1 MIVVL
6 NASYSS
12 GQRRDAMPRK
22 KASRMMCSSSL
33 VEQDANSASVV
44 RFTLN
49 ALVKLTCCGVVMSS
63 VALFCSL
70 SLALGFVAGWPAVTQ
85 VAHGP
90 RQSLPRHPSDHPTK
104 VLLNIKTMFHVGRFD
119 PNAVVKKAKPTKE
132 AKQSRAI
139 KSKPRPDA
147 SDGGGLT
154 HHVKSKRPREQTEE
168 DATSNGD
175 ASPAQRRRKHSDSD
189 IDDAD
194 NDSSSAPS
202 SSGSDSSSVVS
213 SSDEEGG
220 EKETA
225 TLKVIAPSQPIVV
238 DTRNKRR
245 KYDDVDD
252 EEIDDFDADFDITGD
267 EKATSASSQQKPID
281 TAASRA
287 LRLSTL
293 SIAEVAS
300 EKYWNLPDFLIRNLE
315 ADSYTNFFPI
325 QCMVIPDVIES
336 ERNAHLRGARDVCC
350 HAPTGSGKTLAF
362 VLPLLTAL
370 YNESPGQS
378 CTRGFRRLRA
388 LVVLPGRDLAK
399 QVHDVFVRYAKGSHL
414 KIGLAVGGGKKKSDL
429 VYERRSLVVE
439 TYNEAYSEFRDDD
452 GAFIR
457 RRTGG
462 IVESAA
468 SRTRF
473 CFDPTSV
480 HAALEAYDGTTRRDN
495 GIQVFPEFGGQ
506 SAVDIL
512 VATPG
517 RLMDHLD
524 STPGFT
530 LQHLR
535 FLVIDEADRLV
546 NQPYQNWVGRVLEA
560 SNSSNRFGSSL
571 NHDTTLSE
579 YIKSPL
585 QVAPDGFTFVVD
597 PITHRSAGSSVPV
610 VRHGEK
616 DQANTGG
623 ELVSGMFGRP
633 VPLRKM
639 LFSATLTQDPQKL
652 AVLGLKNPKHFDAN
666 RIKRMAFAKEQQ
678 NGDNN
683 GEVENIKAGS
693 YSVPEGLTERMVE
706 CTAEQKPMV
715 LLALLLDTEQLHSD
729 SAGDGVKGVN
739 LSIVFTSSVDSTHRL
754 ARLLQLLWEA
764 GGYGPSSTIAE
775 FSSSISAKQRAGI
788 LRRCRS
794 SNVSNRVS
802 VLVCSDG
809 MSRGMD
815 LPCVSAVINYDVP
828 SYAKTYVHRC
838 GRTARAGKEGKAISV
853 LKGGQIAK
861 FQRMRRLIG
870 GGSVEKMGIKKE
882 LIKGTLS
889 TYQACVRALKKV
901 IEAEENEELSRSDS
915 LVGSLYIP
923 K

>member
-1 MIVVL
+1 
-6 NASYSS
+6 
-12 GQRRDAMPRK
+12 
-22 KASRMMCSSSL
+22 
-33 VEQDANSASVV
+33 
-44 RFTLN
+44 
-49 ALVKLTCCGVVMSS
+49 
-63 VALFCSL
+63 
-70 SLALGFVAGWPAVTQ
+70 
-85 VAHGP
+85 
-90 RQSLPRHPSDHPTK
+90 
-104 VLLNIKTMFHVGRFD
+104 MFHVGRFD
-119 PNAVVKKAKPTKE
+119 PNAVVKKAKPSKE

-245 KYDDVDD
+245 KHDDVDD
-252 EEIDDFDADFDITGD
+252 EAIDDFDADFDITGD

-524 STPGFT
+524 STP
-530 LQHLR
+530 
-535 FLVIDEADRLV
+535 
-546 NQPYQNWVGRVLEA
+546 
-560 SNSSNRFGSSL
+560 
-571 NHDTTLSE
+571 
-579 YIKSPL
+579 
-585 QVAPDGFTFVVD
+585 VAPDGFTFVVD

-901 IEAEENEELSRSDS
+901 IEAEENEELSPSDS